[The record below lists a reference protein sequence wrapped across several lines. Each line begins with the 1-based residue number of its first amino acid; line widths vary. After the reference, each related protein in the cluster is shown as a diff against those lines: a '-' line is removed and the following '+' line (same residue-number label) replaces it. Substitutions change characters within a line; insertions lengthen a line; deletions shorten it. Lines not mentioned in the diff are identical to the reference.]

1 MGVILHR
8 ISPADLETFAG
19 APEPKTHQ
27 DMKQIIAFFALI
39 GALVAQVYFLG
50 ISGLTLLS
58 IPITLYLGLDILE
71 YLGEPEPDE
80 NPEEQPNK

>member
-1 MGVILHR
+1 
-8 ISPADLETFAG
+8 
-19 APEPKTHQ
+19 
-27 DMKQIIAFFALI
+27 MKQIIAFFALV

>member
-1 MGVILHR
+1 
-8 ISPADLETFAG
+8 
-19 APEPKTHQ
+19 
-27 DMKQIIAFFALI
+27 MKQIIAFFALI

-71 YLGEPEPDE
+71 YLGEPEPDK
-80 NPEEQPNK
+80 NPEKPNI

>member
-1 MGVILHR
+1 
-8 ISPADLETFAG
+8 
-19 APEPKTHQ
+19 
-27 DMKQIIAFFALI
+27 MKQIIAFFALI

-58 IPITLYLGLDILE
+58 IPITLYLGLDVLE

>member
-1 MGVILHR
+1 MKEFNLC
-8 ISPADLETFAG
+8 PANLETFAG
-19 APEPKTHQ
+19 SNEPKTHQ
-27 DMKQIIAFFALI
+27 DMKQIMAFFALV

-58 IPITLYLGLDILE
+58 IPITLYLGLDVLE
-71 YLGEPEPDE
+71 HLSEPEPDE

>member
-1 MGVILHR
+1 
-8 ISPADLETFAG
+8 
-19 APEPKTHQ
+19 
-27 DMKQIIAFFALI
+27 MKQIIAFFALI

-71 YLGEPEPDE
+71 YLGEPEPDK

>member
-1 MGVILHR
+1 
-8 ISPADLETFAG
+8 
-19 APEPKTHQ
+19 
-27 DMKQIIAFFALI
+27 MKQIIAFFALV

-58 IPITLYLGLDILE
+58 IPITLYLGLDVLE

>member
-1 MGVILHR
+1 
-8 ISPADLETFAG
+8 
-19 APEPKTHQ
+19 
-27 DMKQIIAFFALI
+27 MKQIIAFFALI

-71 YLGEPEPDE
+71 YLSEPEPDE
-80 NPEEQPNK
+80 NPEKPNI

>member
-1 MGVILHR
+1 
-8 ISPADLETFAG
+8 
-19 APEPKTHQ
+19 
-27 DMKQIIAFFALI
+27 MKQIIAFFALI